1 MAVPYLTPNQ
11 VFNITQGVY
20 FTNPVSYSGIVDS
33 WAAVGLPEGLNIDPN
48 TGIISGTPIG
58 NKNRYGYITATNDDG
73 TIATIIKFII
83 TIPQT
88 QTFQFSIAPTKGY
101 ADITEYQFVTNA
113 PAVLSAYSLLW
124 NFGDGNISNRLNPTH
139 IYDLPGNY
147 IVSLNAYTNT
157 GVITL
162 SSKIDVKLL
171 INESIYFEHVPPPT
185 FAGHYNR
192 YPFTINFTSSFEGP
206 HYIDLAAQFSRSYES
221 QNPQNKWSFLRPEW
235 RFLDLSGNRITT
247 ISTNNTPIYA
257 DELGKIN
264 HDGKGFVV
272 GVTGTASFYF
282 VDDIYN
288 FDLALND
295 KPYTTLIATL
305 RTSGVRSYNDS
316 FNADNRLPGYAN
328 SLATTTCPYIFFLRA
343 PDKLNITENGVRNY
357 INPRWPSAT
366 QPLLVDTTITQPY
379 PDPWIDGN
387 GVKLYEYPGAFCHY
401 LPIEGQKPITVNL
414 GSPDIEIDIEPKIP
428 TLKIGNGLNAYWTL
442 DNSSWSDSTG
452 NGYTLTNNNGVT
464 NGVGILS
471 GCAVFNGS
479 NCLYYQN
486 GAIAIPSKPFTIC
499 GWISGSNLTGSDQR
513 IYDDACQYGIQ
524 ISTAYAGLNLQAAL
538 NAPYPQ
544 WFNSGLQLVNN
555 QWNFFAITIDS
566 SYNLTFY
573 VNGQKSTQNI
583 GSNLGPWDTGNSY
596 PTFGA
601 YKTTYSYESNNL
613 NGKLDEIGIWNRS
626 LSQLEIELLYNNG
639 NGLAYPLEIDYTG
652 KVLFEW
658 IDDTGYKTPG
668 YFKGSFTTTAVSAL
682 NATLTGSLAYTI
694 PPLTGQF
701 FNPILW
707 LSNPEAG
714 MMTTAQYIYS
724 NALSAVTTPNL
735 NIAQVHNFGMPV
747 ITQPDF
753 TNNPMA
759 LSGFH
764 GINSIAALPMPTY
777 HAWVLDSELNYM
789 YRINTLG
796 TILCAV
802 DINKVVRD
810 NNLGFHTTNQV
821 SPASLVLD
829 SKQNIWMT
837 LYDTQSALKFDHLG
851 NFLLATTPL
860 CATGYTFPPD
870 IDPAWF
876 DENTYFSFNSDAG
889 EYQNDLNAIDLNFIE
904 PTGIDTDSQDNVWI
918 TYSNYA
924 SGYLAKFD
932 SNGGLLFS
940 YAYPICSCPQE
951 IVVDNQDNIW
961 IACSNNIWQTR
972 ESTLEKRDSFG
983 NRLSSVY
990 PIYGLNHLT
999 LDYNQNPWFTF
1010 SYSWIGA
1017 ITGVNGQLFTKNLSG
1032 TGKTAYH
1039 SDWFDPSINT
1049 DETALEG
1056 IAVDLK
1062 GLVYVVNS
1070 IENQVY
1076 VFDPKKGFVL
1086 NSFYINPQGFI
1097 FYQDDQYQ
1105 PTLIKSSLW
1114 GKSLQAVGD
1123 WTGLRWYNKYGNL
1136 LPFYQTNSVTISLTG
1151 QSVPL
1156 NFVQHETYDI
1166 FKKNEDFDMASQM
1179 KSMAFMP
1186 SLNQSTYLFDNFFGS
1201 IFGKYPFK
1209 HTDLGVGMYEKIA
1222 NFVANHSDIDSCN
1235 VNQLYDLAASV
1246 DLDSEDF
1253 RLNYPPSIQRVVD
1266 IASINQ
1272 SRLMG
1277 ARSLDQ
1283 TAFTKV
1289 NNQDEINRGN
1299 LITSLC
1305 YIVTAGI
1312 PLILKDRS
1320 INKYRI
1326 IPTGNLYGLSAYPLQ
1341 ALANSIGL
1349 TDNNWPSY
1357 YEFYEFIPSYDFRQ
1371 LEGYIDWNNPQTTL
1385 SETLSTNNQW
1395 FSHEG
1400 FLDTQLSYELYK
1412 GLGFI

>member
-20 FTNPVSYSGIVDS
+20 FTNPVSFSGVVNTWS
-33 WAAVGLPEGLNIDPN
+33 AVGLPEGLNIDQS

-58 NKNRYGYITATNDDG
+58 TTNRYGYITANNDDG
-73 TIATIIKFII
+73 TSATVIKFII

-88 QTFQFSIAPTKGY
+88 KTFEFSIAPTKGY
-101 ADITEYQFVTNA
+101 ADITQYQFTTNA
-113 PAVLSAYSLLW
+113 SSALSAYSLLW
-124 NFGDGNISNRLNPTH
+124 NFGDGSISNSLHPIHR
-139 IYDLPGNY
+139 YDLPGSY
-147 IVSLNAYTNT
+147 IVSLNAYTKT

-171 INESIYFEHVPPPT
+171 INESIYFDFVPPPT
-185 FAGHYNR
+185 FAGHYSR

-235 RFLDLSGNRITT
+235 RFLDLSGNRIITLPTT
-247 ISTNNTPIYA
+247 DTVLYA

-264 HDGKGFVV
+264 HEGKGFVV

-288 FDLALND
+288 FDLALNNQ
-295 KPYTTLIATL
+295 PYTTLIATL

-316 FNADNRLPGYAN
+316 FNADNQLPGYAN
-328 SLATTTCPYIFFLRA
+328 SLATTTCPYTFFIRPA
-343 PDKLNITENGVRNY
+343 DKLNITENGIRDY
-357 INPRWPSAT
+357 INPRWPSAV

-387 GVKLYEYPGAFCHY
+387 GVKLYDYPGNFCHY
-401 LPIEGQKPITVNL
+401 LPIEGQFPIEVNL
-414 GSPDIEIDIEPKIP
+414 GSPDIDVSIEPKTPSISVKEGLQAYWKFDDNGNDSTNNGNNLSDSGGTSYVNGIINKAASFQDDGVCLSTYNNFDFSGDF
-428 TLKIGNGLNAYWTL
+428 TLSCWVNFNDTNYNYFLFCGSNYGSMYFGYNGSGLQIGQYEHSSVDFGYPSLNAGTWYHMVLVRQGGNATCYINGQQQGSTQYYPYDLSGPMFFGYEPNGLN
-442 DNSSWSDSTG
+442 
-452 NGYTLTNNNGVT
+452 
-464 NGVGILS
+464 
-471 GCAVFNGS
+471 
-479 NCLYYQN
+479 
-486 GAIAIPSKPFTIC
+486 
-499 GWISGSNLTGSDQR
+499 
-513 IYDDACQYGIQ
+513 
-524 ISTAYAGLNLQAAL
+524 GLN
-538 NAPYPQ
+538 
-544 WFNSGLQLVNN
+544 GL
-555 QWNFFAITIDS
+555 IDE
-566 SYNLTFY
+566 
-573 VNGQKSTQNI
+573 
-583 GSNLGPWDTGNSY
+583 
-596 PTFGA
+596 A
-601 YKTTYSYESNNL
+601 
-613 NGKLDEIGIWNRS
+613 GIWNRAITEK
-626 LSQLEIELLYNNG
+626 EILALYNE
-639 NGLAYPLEIDYTG
+639 GLGLEYPLFKNYDN
-652 KVLFEW
+652 KCLFNW

-668 YFKGSFTTTAVSAL
+668 YFKGTFTTSAVSSL
-682 NATLTGSLAYTI
+682 NAILTGSLVYNI

-714 MMTTAQYIYS
+714 MMSTAQYIYS

-747 ITQPDF
+747 ITEPDF

-796 TILCAV
+796 NILCAV
-802 DINKVVRD
+802 DINKIVRD
-810 NNLGFHTTNQV
+810 NNLGFFTTNQV

-851 NFLLATTPL
+851 NFLFATTPL
-860 CATGYTFPPD
+860 SATGYTFPPD

-876 DENTYFSFNSDAG
+876 DENTYFSFNSAAG
-889 EYQNDLNAIDLNFIE
+889 DYQNDLNAIDLNFIE

-918 TYSNYA
+918 TYSNYT
-924 SGYLAKFD
+924 SGYLSKFD
-932 SNGGLLFS
+932 SNGGLLFTYS
-940 YAYPICSCPQE
+940 YPVCSCPQE

-972 ESTLEKRDSFG
+972 ECTLEKRDSFG
-983 NRLSSVY
+983 NLLSSVF

-999 LDYNQNPWFTF
+999 LDYQQNPWFTF
-1010 SYSWIGA
+1010 SYSWIGS
-1017 ITGVNGQLFTKNLSG
+1017 INNINGQLFTRNLSG
-1032 TGKTAYH
+1032 TGRTAYH
-1039 SDWFDPSINT
+1039 SDWFDPSINI

-1062 GLVYVVNS
+1062 GLVYVINS

-1076 VFDPKKGFVL
+1076 VFDPVNNFVL
-1086 NSFYINPQGFI
+1086 NTFYINPQGFV

-1105 PTLIKSSLW
+1105 PTLIESSLW
-1114 GKSLQAVGD
+1114 GKSLQATGD
-1123 WTGLRWYNKYGNL
+1123 WTGLRWYNKYGHL
-1136 LPFYQTNSVTISLTG
+1136 LPFYQTNTTKISLTG

-1156 NFVQHETYDI
+1156 NFVQHQTYDI
-1166 FKKNEDFDMASQM
+1166 FKKNEDFDLAGQM

-1186 SLNQSTYLFDNFFGS
+1186 SLNESTYLFDNFFGS
-1201 IFGKYPFK
+1201 IYGKYPFN
-1209 HTDLGVGMYEKIA
+1209 HTDLGMETYEKIA
-1222 NFVANHSDIDSCN
+1222 NYVGNHSDIDSCN
-1235 VNQLYDLAASV
+1235 VDQLYDLAASV

-1253 RLNYPPSIQRVVD
+1253 RLNYPASVKRIID

-1272 SRLMG
+1272 SRLLG

-1283 TAFTKV
+1283 TAFTKL
-1289 NNQDEINRGN
+1289 NNQGEINRGE
-1299 LITSLC
+1299 LITNLC
-1305 YIVTAGI
+1305 YVVTAGI

-1320 INKYRI
+1320 LNKYRI

-1357 YEFYEFIPSYDFRQ
+1357 YEFYKFIPIYDFRQ
-1371 LEGYIDWNNPQTTL
+1371 LEGYIDWDNPQTTL
-1385 SETLSTNNQW
+1385 SENISTNNQW